1 MPARDRPRAYHRR
14 VSASGPL
21 KPEPSAEPPRTSG
34 RSAGLPAGR
43 IFGVPLVVSP
53 AWIVLILLAM
63 TALPGVL
70 RDHVIGLSKPAS
82 FVAALALIVLVYG
95 AILAHEASHV
105 LVARALGLRV
115 GRVVLQLLGA
125 QSEVL
130 DDPPTPSAA
139 YLVAAVGPLTSVLLA
154 GIGAAVAAAF
164 ATNTIGWVLASSFAW
179 LNGGVAAF
187 NLLPGLPLDGGQM
200 LRAGVWRVTGDK
212 MRAMLIAGWVGRVV
226 AGLSLLSGF
235 VIDSLGSRSS
245 GGAEGTSDR
254 LVGMVYLAILAFF
267 IYFNASAA
275 INKARMGSAMPR
287 LQLGQLLRPALMV
300 EAQLPLAEAV
310 RRARDIGARALV
322 IVDGRNRWSG
332 IVSESAVQATPIER
346 QPWMS
351 VSDLARPVEAGLVL
365 SPTLDGEGLVTAM
378 QLTPASEYL
387 VADSE
392 GRLAGVLA
400 SADLMAALRAAGVH

>member
-1 MPARDRPRAYHRR
+1 M
-14 VSASGPL
+14 
-21 KPEPSAEPPRTSG
+21 
-34 RSAGLPAGR
+34 
-43 IFGVPLVVSP
+43 
-53 AWIVLILLAM
+53 LLALA
-63 TALPGVL
+63 ALPGVL
-70 RDHVIGLSKPAS
+70 RDHVIGLGKPAS
-82 FVAALALIVLVYG
+82 FAAALALIVLVYG

-105 LVARALGLRV
+105 VVARALGLRV

-139 YLVAAVGPLTSVLLA
+139 YLVAAVGPMTSVLLA
-154 GIGAAVAAAF
+154 AIGAAVSAAF
-164 ATNTIGWVLASSFAW
+164 TTHSIGWVLAASFAW
-179 LNGGVAAF
+179 VNGGVAVF

-212 MRAMLIAGWVGRVV
+212 MRALLIAGWVGRVI
-226 AGLSLLSGF
+226 AGLSLLAGF
-235 VIDSLGSRSS
+235 VIDSIGDRSSS
-245 GGAEGTSDR
+245 GGAGWSDR
-254 LVGMVYLAILAFF
+254 FISMIYLAFLAGV
-267 IYFNASAA
+267 IYLNASAA

-310 RRARDIGARALV
+310 RRAREIGARALV